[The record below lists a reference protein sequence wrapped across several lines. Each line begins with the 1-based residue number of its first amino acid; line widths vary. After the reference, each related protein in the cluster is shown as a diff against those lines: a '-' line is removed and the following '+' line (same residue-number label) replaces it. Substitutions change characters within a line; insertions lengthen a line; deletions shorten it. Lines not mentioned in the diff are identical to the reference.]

1 MRTCKMHMQ
10 DARALRMHM
19 HMHMHMHMLGAHAH
33 IMRMC
38 MPYARTLQQSPT
50 CRAHATQLLVVLLR
64 DLDLLGGDDL
74 LGVATV
80 PLLRLRGLDAPM
92 RFRVPLLHATRLCG
106 ELEGSLVLSHAE

>member
-1 MRTCKMHMQ
+1 MRTCKMHM
-10 DARALRMHM
+10 HM
-19 HMHMHMHMLGAHAH
+19 HMHTSCHTHARYSNH
-33 IMRMC
+33 
-38 MPYARTLQQSPT
+38 P
-50 CRAHATQLLVVLLR
+50 RAYTTQLLVVLLR

-106 ELEGSLVLSHAE
+106 EIEGSLVLARA

>member
-33 IMRMC
+33 IMRIC

-50 CRAHATQLLVVLLR
+50 CRAYTTQLLVVLLR

-80 PLLRLRGLDAPM
+80 QLLRMRGLDAPM

>member
-1 MRTCKMHMQ
+1 MQDAHARCTCKMHVHKM
-10 DARALRMHM
+10 RMP
-19 HMHMHMHMLGAHAH
+19 MLGAHAH
-33 IMRMC
+33 ALAHIMRIR

-50 CRAHATQLLVVLLR
+50 CRAYATQLLVVLLR

>member
-1 MRTCKMHMQ
+1 MRTCKMHM
-10 DARALRMHM
+10 HM
-19 HMHMHMHMLGAHAH
+19 RMHMHMHMLGAHAH
-33 IMRMC
+33 ARAHI

-50 CRAHATQLLVVLLR
+50 CRAYTTQLLVVLLR

-106 ELEGSLVLSHAE
+106 ELEGSLVLAHAE

>member
-1 MRTCKMHMQ
+1 MRTCK
-10 DARALRMHM
+10 MHM
-19 HMHMHMHMLGAHAH
+19 HMHMHMHMLGANAH
-33 IMRMC
+33 IMRIC
-38 MPYARTLQQSPT
+38 MPYARTLQQSP
-50 CRAHATQLLVVLLR
+50 RAYTTQLLVVLLR

-106 ELEGSLVLSHAE
+106 ELEGSLVLAHAE